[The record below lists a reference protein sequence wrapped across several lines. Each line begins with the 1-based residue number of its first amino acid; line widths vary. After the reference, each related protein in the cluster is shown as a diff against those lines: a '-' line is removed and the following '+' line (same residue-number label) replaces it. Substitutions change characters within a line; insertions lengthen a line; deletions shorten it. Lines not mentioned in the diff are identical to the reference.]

1 MLAFA
6 RPMKIQTA
14 RGPIFAQYAMVPK
27 HRGEPWWV
35 MYRGED
41 GRWFT
46 TMVDRS
52 QMPA

>member
-6 RPMKIQTA
+6 RPMKLHTPN
-14 RGPIFAQYAMVPK
+14 GTIFAQYAMVPK
-27 HRGEPWWV
+27 RRGEPWWV

-41 GRWFT
+41 GSWFT